1 MKRIA
6 IFSYDLSVGGIQKSL
21 VNLLRNIDYD
31 CFDVH
36 LYLFMKAAFWEVTF
50 PEQLQVKYLKPLP
63 HWYSFIPFEWAK
75 RAAKYDFSGVP
86 EYDVAIDFNSYQT
99 CCAVAAVTV
108 PAKYR
113 VSWIHNDVELKLK
126 NEWKY
131 RVLWVCFKEKFKYF
145 DEFVGVSESLI
156 EPFQKMSGMTD
167 KAYTAIPNYIDVTEI
182 HQKTEEEPEGFSV
195 DPSCINFVAVGHLN
209 HQKAYDI
216 MFDLFAKAC
225 RQRDDLRLYVIGD
238 GPERPNLE
246 KQLKDLKLEDKVTL
260 LGYQRNP
267 FCYMK
272 KMDAFISTS
281 RYEGQPLNLME
292 AMVVGLPLYCTK
304 NLEKYCEGLRGYEDL
319 VSALVSAGKQ
329 EKKPDNLEAYNE
341 SIKVGIRRLAE
352 GAAPKS

>member
-21 VNLLRNIDYD
+21 VNLLRNIDYSR
-31 CFDVH
+31 FDVH
-36 LYLFMKAAFWEVTF
+36 LYLFQEASFWDVAF
-50 PEQLQVKYLKPLP
+50 PEQLRLKYLKPLP
-63 HWYSFIPFEWAK
+63 FWYSFVPFEWAK

-113 VSWIHNDVELKLK
+113 VSWIHNDVELKLE

-131 RVLWVCFKEKFKYF
+131 RVLWNCFKGKFSYF
-145 DEFVGVSESLI
+145 DEFVGVSKSLI
-156 EPFQKMSGMTD
+156 EPFQRMSGRTD
-167 KAYTAIPNYIDVTEI
+167 KKYSAIPNYIDVTEI
-182 HQKTEEEPEGFSV
+182 RRKMEEEPEGLSL
-195 DPSCINFVAVGHLN
+195 DEACLNCVAVGHLN

-216 MFDLFAKAC
+216 MFDVFAKAC

-238 GPERPNLE
+238 GPERRNLE
-246 KQLKDLKLEDKVTL
+246 RLLGSLGLRDKVFL
-260 LGYQRNP
+260 LGYQTNP

-272 KMDAFISTS
+272 KMDAFLSTS

-292 AMVVGLPLYCTK
+292 AMAVGLPLYCTK
-304 NLEKYCEGLRGYEDL
+304 NLEKYCEGLEGYEDL
-319 VSALVSAGKQ
+319 VSALVSAKKQ
-329 EKKPDNLEAYNE
+329 EKRPDDLAAYNR
-341 SIKVGIRRLAE
+341 SIQAGIQRLAE
-352 GAAPKS
+352 GGASES